1 MAIPMKPTGRAV
13 AWEPMA
19 RPAMMFVA
27 CPVSE
32 AFAIF
37 RTGE

>member
-1 MAIPMKPTGRAV
+1 MKPTGRAV

-19 RPAMMFVA
+19 RPAMMLVA
-27 CPVSE
+27 WPVSD
-32 AFAIF
+32 ALAML